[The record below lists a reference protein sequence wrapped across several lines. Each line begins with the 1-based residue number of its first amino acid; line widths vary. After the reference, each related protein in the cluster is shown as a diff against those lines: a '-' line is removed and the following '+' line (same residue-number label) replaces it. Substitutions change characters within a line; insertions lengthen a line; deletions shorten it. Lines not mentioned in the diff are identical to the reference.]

1 LSELTWNTDLRRGE
15 PAKQTNEQKEDDM
28 EPKKYTHAEA
38 VAIIKKYGSN
48 IKPATVLARLN
59 RQTMT
64 EEQAATTPVMSAK
77 EAGRK
82 GGSYSSWQRSFK

>member
-1 LSELTWNTDLRRGE
+1 
-15 PAKQTNEQKEDDM
+15 M

-38 VAIIKKYGSN
+38 VAIIKKYGSDL
-48 IKPATVLARLN
+48 KPATVLSRLN

-82 GGSYSSWQRSFK
+82 GGQFSSWQRSFK